1 MKRTLTINIS
11 GTVFNIDEDA
21 YEKLQAYLL
30 DINRYFGSDP
40 EGREIIMDIEARI
53 AELFQEK
60 TKTGGNVVTIQHVD
74 EVIEVMGRP
83 SDFAAEEEED
93 EEPTTQKK
101 RTFHTGKRL
110 YRDPEHQVLG
120 GVCGGLGAYFN
131 IDPVIFRLA
140 FVLLFL
146 ISHGIIVLL
155 YLIFWIVVPK
165 ASSTA
170 QRLEMRGEDVNID
183 NIKKTIKDEFQDVK
197 KNYQKFRNSP
207 SYERGREKIDE
218 AGSVLGSVLRVMLK
232 VILIIIGLALII
244 GGLLTIIGLVGSLF
258 ISHAFLGIIP
268 WGGHIIPHFF
278 QFYVGTGT
286 LNWLMISVAA
296 LVGIPLLALIYLGTK
311 LVFRYK
317 SNNAAVG
324 LSAFALW
331 IIALIILLGTGIS
344 KVNYFKRQGTY
355 TQRRE
360 ITTKRD
366 TLYLK
371 LSPDEYRDF
380 IDENIH
386 LDDMRIATLNGRDFL
401 LGHPTFNIES
411 TSANEPELIIRS
423 KARGKTIDMAQDNA
437 EDVNYKIVVTDSLV
451 NLSPW
456 FEIAEGK
463 QWRDQ
468 EVHVTLRLPVGK
480 TVYLDDKM
488 IKIIYDIEN
497 TTNTWDGDMVGKFWT
512 MTPQG
517 LSLAK

>member
-11 GTVFNIDEDA
+11 GTVFHIDEDA

-60 TKTGGNVVTIQHVD
+60 TKSDGNVVTIQHVE
-74 EVIEVMGRP
+74 EVIEVMGQP
-83 SDFAAEEEED
+83 SDFAAEEEE
-93 EEPTTQKK
+93 EEPASHHKK
-101 RTFHTGKRL
+101 RTFRTGKRL
-110 YRDPEHQVLG
+110 YRDPEHTVLG

-131 IDPVIFRLA
+131 LDPVIFRLA

-146 ISHGIIVLL
+146 VSHGIIVLL

-165 ASSTA
+165 ASSTS

-207 SYERGREKIDE
+207 SYERGREKVNE
-218 AGSVLGSVLRVMLK
+218 AGSVLGSVLRVILK
-232 VILIIIGLALII
+232 VFLIIIGVGLIV

-258 ISHAFLGIIP
+258 VSNAFLGIVP
-268 WGGHIIPHFF
+268 WGSHMIPQFF
-278 QFYVGTGT
+278 HFYVGTDT

-331 IIALIILLGTGIS
+331 IIALMILLGTGIS
-344 KVNYFKRQGTY
+344 KVNYFKRQGTF

-360 ITTKRD
+360 ITTKAD

-371 LSPDEYRDF
+371 LAPDQYRDY
-380 IDENIH
+380 INDDIQ
-386 LDDMRIATLNGRDFL
+386 LDDMRIATLNGRDVL
-401 LGHPTFNIES
+401 VGHPSFDIES
-411 TSANEPELIIRS
+411 TSGSEPELIIRS

-437 EDVNYKIVVTDSLV
+437 ESANYKIMIRDSLV
-451 NLSPW
+451 NFSPW

-468 EVHVTLRLPVGK
+468 EVHVILRLPVGK
-480 TVYLDDKM
+480 TVYLGDRM
-488 IKIIYDIEN
+488 IKIINDIEN
-497 TTNTWDGDMVGKFWT
+497 TTNTWDGDMVGKYWT

>member
-11 GTVFNIDEDA
+11 GTVFHIDEDA
-21 YEKLQAYLL
+21 YDKLQAYLL

-60 TKTGGNVVTIQHVD
+60 TKSDGNVVTIQHVE

-83 SDFAAEEEED
+83 SDFAVEEEE
-93 EEPTTQKK
+93 EEPTEHKK
-101 RTFHTGKRL
+101 RTFRTGKRL
-110 YRDPEHQVLG
+110 YRDPEHQVIG

-131 IDPVIFRLA
+131 LDPVIFRLA

-146 ISHGIIVLL
+146 VSHGIILLL

-165 ASSTA
+165 AITTS

-207 SYERGREKIDE
+207 SYERGRDKINE
-218 AGSVLGSVLRVMLK
+218 AGSVLGSVLRVILK
-232 VILIIIGLALII
+232 VIVIIIGVALII

-258 ISHAFLGIIP
+258 ISNTFLGIVP
-268 WGGHIIPHFF
+268 WGSHVVPNFF
-278 QFYVGTGT
+278 HFYVGTDT

-331 IIALIILLGTGIS
+331 INETEMSLIYKIGIMIALLLTSLVSNGQS
-344 KVNYFKRQGTY
+344 KSYRIYSEFDQQDGFSWFSVSKSMLDVVDLTLNDENKKVSGDLKEIRIMVFNPKK
-355 TQRRE
+355 TQLHKDFYRMMNH
-360 ITTKRD
+360 
-366 TLYLK
+366 K
-371 LSPDEYRDF
+371 LSR
-380 IDENIH
+380 
-386 LDDMRIATLNGRDFL
+386 MRYKKA
-401 LGHPTFNIES
+401 
-411 TSANEPELIIRS
+411 EPENSDPSDNVSFWIKGNKRKVRECHIVIGNDNPNGLNCLIS
-423 KARGKTIDMAQDNA
+423 F
-437 EDVNYKIVVTDSLV
+437 Y
-451 NLSPW
+451 
-456 FEIAEGK
+456 
-463 QWRDQ
+463 
-468 EVHVTLRLPVGK
+468 
-480 TVYLDDKM
+480 
-488 IKIIYDIEN
+488 
-497 TTNTWDGDMVGKFWT
+497 GDMDVRNLDELKSIGES
-512 MTPQG
+512 QIE
-517 LSLAK
+517 L